1 MSSSVSHTPRDSPTW
16 GGYSMKR
23 RRWQPVIG
31 ETHIDVSTL
40 SLTCLSS
47 PQGEMGPKG
56 ESGLAGH
63 RGPTGRPGK
72 RGKQVRASGFT
83 PTEVTP
89 HGLGVEQHA
98 GVNWSHPTALDPGI
112 LRAGGQS
119 SLTTDGPSG
128 FSKPKWFKV
137 AGSAQGQKWEWPEFT
152 LFRGMHTS

>member
-1 MSSSVSHTPRDSPTW
+1 
-16 GGYSMKR
+16 MKR
-23 RRWQPVIG
+23 RCWQPVIG
-31 ETHIDVSTL
+31 QTSIDVSTL
-40 SLTCLSS
+40 SLTSLSS

-89 HGLGVEQHA
+89 CGLEMCGVACRSQLEYL
-98 GVNWSHPTALDPGI
+98 TALDSGI

-119 SLTTDGPSG
+119 SLATDHPSG
-128 FSKPKWFKV
+128 SSRLPWFKV
-137 AGSAQGQKWEWPEFT
+137 TGCIKVRSGLSSP
-152 LFRGMHTS
+152 SS